1 MRKLLSK
8 FVFRQPIYF
17 LPEFCQIKL
26 RFEDHEQIIEQL
38 SKKRLLIATPPSRE
52 TPFNFELKI
61 FGFVYKALCK
71 RTGPGP
77 NDTYYLDFEI
87 SDPSQRKLL
96 QVDFAFLSQGS
107 KLRGIAK
114 SKLHDNYRSP
124 EWHGYGYQ
132 KTVLLAK
139 IEGSKLEEAK
149 FLIQKNQARYSI
161 KFREEKFVYVRKN
174 KFDLDDD
181 SRNHCLRQVAL
192 ICLGLR
198 QLNDSPI
205 FDTIIAESLPDST

>member
-1 MRKLLSK
+1 M
-8 FVFRQPIYF
+8 
-17 LPEFCQIKL
+17 
-26 RFEDHEQIIEQL
+26 
-38 SKKRLLIATPPSRE
+38 
-52 TPFNFELKI
+52 
-61 FGFVYKALCK
+61 
-71 RTGPGP
+71 
-77 NDTYYLDFEI
+77 DFEI

-198 QLNDSPI
+198 QLNDSQFLTRSSLKACGLNLALRDYISRFWTTSKYPI
-205 FDTIIAESLPDST
+205 SR